1 MKRYVGHF
9 LLLLPFLAA
18 AGMLCHQELLPLA
31 QALWSSSSS
40 VRADDKE
47 PEPPAAVKALAEAL
61 QDKDAEVRKNA
72 AQSLG
77 RIGKEAKFAVKALTE
92 ALKDTDLD
100 VRGASALALGRIGK
114 EAVSAAPALAE
125 VLK

>member
-47 PEPPAAVKALAEAL
+47 LEPPAAVKALAEAL
-61 QDKDAEVRKNA
+61 KDTDAEVRKNA

-77 RIGKEAKFAVKALTE
+77 RIGRDARSAVPALAA
-92 ALKDTDLD
+92 ALKDND
-100 VRGASALALGRIGK
+100 I
-114 EAVSAAPALAE
+114 
-125 VLK
+125 